1 MFISNTTTCGVMDSM
16 LTLSVV
22 FISNTTTCGVMDS
35 MLTLSVVFISNTT
48 TCGVMDSM
56 LTLSVVHLGFEP
68 QSGQT
73 KAKTIQLKSAA
84 APQNTQH

>member
-1 MFISNTTTCGVMDSM
+1 MFISSTTTSGVMDSM

-22 FISNTTTCGVMDS
+22 HLGFEFKYNH
-35 MLTLSVVFISNTT
+35 L
-48 TCGVMDSM
+48 CGVMDSM

-73 KAKTIQLKSAA
+73 KTKTIQLKFAA

>member
-1 MFISNTTTCGVMDSM
+1 MDSM

-22 FISNTTTCGVMDS
+22 FISNTTTCGVKDS

-73 KAKTIQLKSAA
+73 KAKAIQLKSTA

>member
-1 MFISNTTTCGVMDSM
+1 
-16 LTLSVV
+16 
-22 FISNTTTCGVMDS
+22 MDS

-56 LTLSVVHLGFEP
+56 LTLSVVHLGFEH

-73 KAKTIQLKSAA
+73 KTKTIQLKSVA